1 MSGSNKIKKPFE
13 KFEKNNEA
21 LPAKVDATTKGIAGN
36 LSFEKDNKKFLKLA
50 NEKVYM
56 NPDKGSFIVL
66 GRDRTGI
73 ALNKNSG
80 MPNTNSIDIVV
91 GRLAK
96 ISEMI
101 DKQKEKV
108 WISPDFLN
116 DAARIHIS
124 QFTNVDENFSL
135 PAGKTGFSKEESAI
149 GIKADSVRM
158 ISRTGGIKLISGH
171 DKKDSNGFSKPTIKG
186 VELIAGIPYDPSNQ
200 ALNMK
205 HELKMYKHDMQAIP
219 KTDNLREALNYL
231 TDCLDRIT
239 GILINFASIQLEF
252 NQFLVNHTHIETF
265 LGNQGIPSKDLYG
278 PFLEMN
284 MSFWETTLQ
293 DVKEFKTKSIP
304 NFKET
309 YLSPISDL
317 YIGSR
322 FHFLN

>member
-1 MSGSNKIKKPFE
+1 MSGNNKIKKPSDQFQVNLE
-13 KFEKNNEA
+13 NLPLNVDKN
-21 LPAKVDATTKGIAGN
+21 TKGIVGN
-36 LSFEKDNKKFLKLA
+36 LSFENDNKKYFKLA
-50 NEKVYM
+50 NEKVYT
-56 NPDKGSFIVL
+56 NPDKGAFLVL
-66 GRDRTGI
+66 GRDRTTIG
-73 ALNKNSG
+73 LNNTSG
-80 MPNTNSIDIVV
+80 MPNTNSIDLVV

-96 ISEMI
+96 ASQVIN
-101 DKQKEKV
+101 KQKQKV
-108 WISPDFLN
+108 WIAPDFLN

-124 QFTNVDENFSL
+124 QFTNVDENFIL
-135 PAGKTGFSKEESAI
+135 PAGKTGFSKEQSAI
-149 GIKADSVRM
+149 GIKADGIRL
-158 ISRTGGIKLISGH
+158 ISRTGAIKLVAGH
-171 DKKDSNGFSKPTIKG
+171 DKKDSNGLNGNTIKG
-186 VELIAGIPYDPSNQ
+186 VELIAGIPYDPTNQ
-200 ALNMK
+200 ALNIK

-239 GILINFASIQLEF
+239 GILINFASLQLEF

-265 LGNQGIPSKDLYG
+265 FGNQGLPSKDLYG
-278 PFLEMN
+278 PFLEMS

-293 DVKEFKTKSIP
+293 DVKEFKMKSIP